1 MYMLSF
7 VFNQEDWSSLH
18 DMFGKMVQK
27 LELCDWD
34 DEDHAMAGHLTVLGE
49 YAIEQIWSVGLTLD
63 HRTDLMGLTW
73 DMA

>member
-1 MYMLSF
+1 MKCFDVVWEYSRLHINCYI

-34 DEDHAMAGHLTVLGE
+34 DEDHAMGGHLLALTRYG
-49 YAIEQIWSVGLTLD
+49 IDQIWSVRLT
-63 HRTDLMGLTW
+63 
-73 DMA
+73 